1 VRDDLKSLR
10 ITYKE
15 LQDLT
20 NLPVDNQLPIIT
32 NSLYQLGK
40 LLLVKVRGSEGAT
53 AVFISSSVLIFT
65 YLLFDWL
72 VQELVDWITL
82 PSWILLILTLVW
94 LGSVSQGVLYLWW
107 KYKTHFLKKNMTSSL
122 KVLLNDV
129 SRYNS
134 VIYAININDQIE
146 AAGNPAVGIQNRDKV
161 IRSLKF
167 TKLDLI
173 RALKTERILRENK
186 AFILTNSDLFIHDL
200 SSLSTIEVSKKA
212 AEHDRL
218 LNEALQI
225 AMDVKQEMKK
235 LQD

>member
-1 VRDDLKSLR
+1 MRDDLNSLR

-20 NLPVDNQLPIIT
+20 NLPLDNHLLIIT
-32 NSLYQLGK
+32 DSLYELGK

-53 AVFISSSVLIFT
+53 AVFITSSIVVFT
-65 YLLFDWL
+65 YLIFHWL
-72 VQELVDWITL
+72 VKNTAIWIPL
-82 PSWILLILTLVW
+82 PSWILLILTLIS
-94 LGSVSQGVLYLWW
+94 LSGISQALLYLWW
-107 KYKTHFLKKNMTSSL
+107 NYKTHLLNKHMTSSL

-129 SRYNS
+129 YRYNS
-134 VIYAININDQIE
+134 VIQAIDINDQIE
-146 AAGNPAVGIQNRDKV
+146 AAGNPAVGLQNRDRV

-167 TKLDLI
+167 TRLDLV

-186 AFILTNSDLFIHDL
+186 AFILTNSDFFTHEL
-200 SSLSTIEVSKKA
+200 SSLSTIAVSEQA

>member
-1 VRDDLKSLR
+1 MRDDLKSLR

-122 KVLLNDV
+122 K
-129 SRYNS
+129 
-134 VIYAININDQIE
+134 
-146 AAGNPAVGIQNRDKV
+146 
-161 IRSLKF
+161 
-167 TKLDLI
+167 
-173 RALKTERILRENK
+173 
-186 AFILTNSDLFIHDL
+186 
-200 SSLSTIEVSKKA
+200 
-212 AEHDRL
+212 
-218 LNEALQI
+218 
-225 AMDVKQEMKK
+225 
-235 LQD
+235 

>member
-1 VRDDLKSLR
+1 MRDDLKSLR

-186 AFILTNSDLFIHDL
+186 AFILTNSDLFTHEL
-200 SSLSTIEVSKKA
+200 SSLSTISVSQKA

-218 LNEALQI
+218 LNEALKI

>member
-1 VRDDLKSLR
+1 MRDDLKSLR

-186 AFILTNSDLFIHDL
+186 AFILTNSDLFTHDL

>member
-1 VRDDLKSLR
+1 MRDDLKSLR
-10 ITYKE
+10 ITDKE

-32 NSLYQLGK
+32 DSLYQLGK
-40 LLLVKVRGSEGAT
+40 LLLDKVQGSEGAT
-53 AVFISSSVLIFT
+53 VVFISSSVLIFT

-72 VQELVDWITL
+72 VKDLVAWITL

-94 LGSVSQGVLYLWW
+94 LSGVSQGVLYLWW
-107 KYKTHFLKKNMTSSL
+107 KYKTRFFKKNMTSSL

-134 VIYAININDQIE
+134 IIHAININDQIE

-161 IRSLKF
+161 IKSLKF
-167 TKLDLI
+167 TKLDLV

-186 AFILTNSDLFIHDL
+186 AFILTNSDSFTHDL
-200 SSLSTIEVSKKA
+200 SSLSTMEVSEKA

>member
-1 VRDDLKSLR
+1 MRDDLKSLR
-10 ITYKE
+10 ITHKE
-15 LQDLT
+15 LRDLT

-32 NSLYQLGK
+32 DSLYQLGK
-40 LLLVKVRGSEGAT
+40 LLLVKVQGSEGAT

-72 VQELVDWITL
+72 VKELVAWITL

-167 TKLDLI
+167 TKLDLV

-186 AFILTNSDLFIHDL
+186 AFILTNSGLFIHNL
-200 SSLSTIEVSKKA
+200 SSLSTIEVSEKA